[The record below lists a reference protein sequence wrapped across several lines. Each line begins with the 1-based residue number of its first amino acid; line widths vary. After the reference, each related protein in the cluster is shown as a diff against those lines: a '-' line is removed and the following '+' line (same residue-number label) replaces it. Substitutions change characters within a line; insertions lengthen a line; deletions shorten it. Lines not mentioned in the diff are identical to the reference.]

1 MSMFFQPLT
10 IEEAITYLAKENTMA
25 CAGGTNL
32 YVDRKHGK
40 FLDKDYVSL
49 DKLQDLKQVI
59 RKEDGW
65 HIGSMVNFSCAEKLD
80 IPGAKCLTMAAAQ
93 VGAPQIRNRGTV
105 GGNIVSASPA
115 ADSVPALMVLDAKV
129 VLKSV
134 TGERVVALSEFMKG
148 PGRTVLKPGELM
160 TEIIVPNGTGT
171 SVFSKAG
178 KRNALAIA
186 ICNQAVYMETEN
198 GKITQVRV
206 ALGSVAP
213 TAVRA
218 YHAEELLKGTEEKV
232 LDSVEFRAA
241 LKEAVLK
248 DICPIDDVRATREYR
263 QSVALRM
270 LMHNLKQ
277 LWKEESVC

>member
-1 MSMFFQPLT
+1 MSMFYQPLT
-10 IEEAITYLAKENTMA
+10 IEEALEYLSEENTMV

-49 DKLQDLKQVI
+49 DKIEGLKEVI
-59 RKEDGW
+59 KKEDGW
-65 HIGSMVNFSCAEKLD
+65 HIGSMVNFAYAEKLE
-80 IPGAKCLTMAAAQ
+80 IPRAECFISAASE

-115 ADSVPALMVLDAKV
+115 ADSVPALLALDAKV
-129 VLKSV
+129 VLKSKQ
-134 TGERVVALSEFMKG
+134 GERVAELCKFMKG
-148 PGRTVLKPGELM
+148 PGKTDLLSGELM
-160 TEIIVPNGTGT
+160 TEIIIPEGSGR
-171 SVFSKAG
+171 SVFSKVG

-198 GKITQVRV
+198 GKIKEIRI

-218 YHAEELLKGTEEKV
+218 TNAEALLKGTEEV
-232 LDSVEFRAA
+232 ALDNCEFKNA
-241 LKEAVLK
+241 LKEALLK
-248 DICPIDDVRATREYR
+248 DICPIDDVRATKEYR
-263 QSVALRM
+263 QSVAFRM
-270 LMHNLKQ
+270 LINNVKR
-277 LWKEESVC
+277 LWKEETVC

>member
-10 IEEAITYLAKENTMA
+10 VEEALVCLAKENTMA

-49 DKLQDLKQVI
+49 DKLQELKQVVEQ
-59 RKEDGW
+59 EDGW
-65 HIGSMVNFSCAEKLD
+65 HIGSMVNFATAEKLT
-80 IPGAKCLTMAAAQ
+80 IPGAECFIDAASQ

-105 GGNIVSASPA
+105 GGNIISASPA
-115 ADSVPALMVLDAKV
+115 ADSVPALMALDAKV

-134 TGERVVALSEFMKG
+134 AGERMVALAEFMKG
-148 PGRTVLKPGELM
+148 PGRTDLQPGELM
-160 TEIIVPNGTGT
+160 TEVIIPKGTGT

-186 ICNQAVYMETEN
+186 ICNQAVYMETAGN
-198 GKITQVRV
+198 KITEIRI
-206 ALGSVAP
+206 AMGSVAP

-218 YHAEELLKGTEEKV
+218 YNTEALLKGIDKTALEN
-232 LDSVEFRAA
+232 SEFKKA
-241 LKEAVLK
+241 LKDALLK
-248 DICPIDDVRATREYR
+248 DICPIDDVRATKEYR
-263 QSVALRM
+263 QSVAFRM
-270 LMHNLKQ
+270 LVHHVKQ
-277 LWKEESVC
+277 LWKEETVC

>member
-1 MSMFFQPLT
+1 MSMFYQPLT
-10 IEEAITYLAKENTMA
+10 VEEALVCLAKENTMA

-49 DKLQDLKQVI
+49 DKLQELKQVTQQA
-59 RKEDGW
+59 DGW
-65 HIGSMVNFSCAEKLD
+65 HIGSMVNFACAEKLE
-80 IPGAKCLTMAAAQ
+80 IPGAECFVSASSQ

-115 ADSVPALMVLDAKV
+115 ADSVPALMALDAKV

-134 TGERVVALSEFMKG
+134 AGERIVALTDFMKG
-148 PGRTVLKPGELM
+148 PGRTDLQPGELM
-160 TEIIVPNGTGT
+160 TEIIIYKGIGR
-171 SVFSKAG
+171 SVFSKVG

-186 ICNQAVYMETEN
+186 ICNQAVYMETDG
-198 GKITQVRV
+198 GKISEIRV
-206 ALGSVAP
+206 AMGSVAP

-218 YHAEELLKGTEEKV
+218 YQTEALLKGTDKAALEN
-232 LDSVEFRAA
+232 VEFKKA
-241 LKEAVLK
+241 LKEALLK
-248 DICPIDDVRATREYR
+248 DICPIDDVRATKEYR

-270 LMHNLKQ
+270 LVHNLKQ
-277 LWKEESVC
+277 LWKEETVC

>member
-1 MSMFFQPLT
+1 MPMFFQPLT
-10 IEEAITYLAKENTMA
+10 VEEAITYLAKENTMA

-49 DKLQDLKQVI
+49 DQLQELKQVEE
-59 RKEDGW
+59 KEDGW
-65 HIGSMVNFSCAEKLD
+65 HIGSMVNFACAEKLE
-80 IPGAKCLTMAAAQ
+80 IPGAKCFTLAASQ

-105 GGNIVSASPA
+105 GGNIISASPA
-115 ADSVPALMVLDAKV
+115 ADSVPALMALNAKV

-134 TGERVVALSEFMKG
+134 SGERVVALAEFMKG
-148 PGRTVLKPGELM
+148 PGKTDLKPGELM
-160 TEIIVPNGTGT
+160 TEIILPAGKGS
-171 SVFSKAG
+171 SVFRKAG

-198 GKITQVRV
+198 GRIKEVRV

-218 YHAEELLKGTEEKV
+218 YHAEQMLKETEEKI
-232 LDSVEFRAA
+232 LDSGEFKAA
-241 LKEAVLK
+241 LKEALLQ
-248 DICPIDDVRATREYR
+248 DICPIDDVRASKEYR
-263 QSVALRM
+263 QSVAFRM
-270 LMHNLKQ
+270 LMHNLRT

>member
-1 MSMFFQPLT
+1 MSMFYQPLT
-10 IEEAITYLAKENTMA
+10 VEEAITNLAKENTMA

-59 RKEDGW
+59 QKEDGW
-65 HIGSMVNFSCAEKLD
+65 HIGSMVNFACAEKLA
-80 IPGAKCLTMAAAQ
+80 IPGANCFTMAAAQ

-115 ADSVPALMVLDAKV
+115 ADSVPALIALDATV

-134 TGERVVALSEFMKG
+134 SGVRIVALSEFMKG
-148 PGRTVLKPGELM
+148 PGRTDLRSGELM
-160 TEIIVPNGTGT
+160 TEIIPTKKGH

-186 ICNQAVYMETEN
+186 ICNQAVYMETEQ
-198 GKITQVRV
+198 GKIQEIRV

-213 TAVRA
+213 IAVRA
-218 YHAEELLKGTEEKV
+218 YHAEAILKGTEASA
-232 LDSVEFRAA
+232 LDSTEFKVA
-241 LKEAVLK
+241 LKEALLK
-248 DICPIDDVRATREYR
+248 DICPIDDVRATKEYR
-263 QSVALRM
+263 QSVAFRM

>member
-1 MSMFFQPLT
+1 MSIFYQPLT
-10 IEEAITYLAKENTMA
+10 VEEALACMAKENTMA

-49 DKLQDLKQVI
+49 DKLQELKQVTQQA
-59 RKEDGW
+59 DGW
-65 HIGSMVNFSCAEKLD
+65 HIGSMVNFACAEKLE
-80 IPGAKCLTMAAAQ
+80 IPGAECFVSAASQ

-115 ADSVPALMVLDAKV
+115 ADSVPALMALDAKV

-134 TGERVVALSEFMKG
+134 NGGRVVALADFMKG
-148 PGRTVLKPGELM
+148 PGRTDLQPGELM
-160 TEIIVPNGTGT
+160 TEVIIPKAKGT
-171 SVFSKAG
+171 SVFIKAG

-186 ICNQAVYMETEN
+186 ICNQAVYMETDG
-198 GKITQVRV
+198 GKITQIRI
-206 ALGSVAP
+206 AMGSVAP

-218 YHAEELLKGTEEKV
+218 YQTEAMLKGKEQADLEN
-232 LDSVEFRAA
+232 SEFKEA
-241 LKEAVLK
+241 LKETLLK
-248 DICPIDDVRATREYR
+248 DICPIDDVRATKDYR
-263 QSVALRM
+263 QHVAFRM

-277 LWKEESVC
+277 LWKE

>member
-1 MSMFFQPLT
+1 MSMFYQPLT
-10 IEEAITYLAKENTMA
+10 VEEAITNLARENTMA

-59 RKEDGW
+59 QKEDGW
-65 HIGSMVNFSCAEKLD
+65 HIGSMVNFACAEKLA
-80 IPGAKCLTMAAAQ
+80 IPGANCFTMAAAQ

-115 ADSVPALMVLDAKV
+115 ADSVPALIALDATV

-134 TGERVVALSEFMKG
+134 SGERIVALSEFMKG
-148 PGRTVLKPGELM
+148 PGRTDLRSGELM
-160 TEIIVPNGTGT
+160 TEIIIPTKKGH

-186 ICNQAVYMETEN
+186 ICNQAVYMETEQ
-198 GKITQVRV
+198 GKIQEIRV

-213 TAVRA
+213 IAVRA
-218 YHAEELLKGTEEKV
+218 YHAEAILKGTEASA
-232 LDSVEFRAA
+232 LDSTEFKVA
-241 LKEAVLK
+241 LKEALLK
-248 DICPIDDVRATREYR
+248 DICPIDDVRATKEYR
-263 QSVALRM
+263 QSVAFRM

>member
-1 MSMFFQPLT
+1 MPMFFQPLT
-10 IEEAITYLAKENTMA
+10 VKEAITYLAKENTMA

-49 DKLQDLKQVI
+49 DKLQELKQVEE
-59 RKEDGW
+59 KADGW
-65 HIGSMVNFSCAEKLD
+65 HIGSMVNFACAEKLE
-80 IPGAKCLTMAAAQ
+80 IPGAKCFTLAASQ

-105 GGNIVSASPA
+105 GGNIISASPA
-115 ADSVPALMVLDAKV
+115 ADSVPALMALNAKV

-134 TGERVVALSEFMKG
+134 SGERTVALAEFMKG
-148 PGRTVLKPGELM
+148 PGKTDLKLGELM
-160 TEIIVPNGTGT
+160 TEIILPAGKGS

-198 GKITQVRV
+198 GKIKEVRV

-218 YHAEELLKGTEEKV
+218 YHVEEMLKGTEENV
-232 LDSVEFRAA
+232 LDSGEFKAA
-241 LKEAVLK
+241 LKKALLQ
-248 DICPIDDVRATREYR
+248 DICPIDDVRASKEYR
-263 QSVALRM
+263 QSVAFRM
-270 LMHNLKQ
+270 LMHNLRA

>member
-10 IEEAITYLAKENTMA
+10 VEEALVCLAKENTMA

-49 DKLQDLKQVI
+49 DKLQELKQVT
-59 RKEDGW
+59 EQADGW
-65 HIGSMVNFSCAEKLD
+65 HIGSMVNFACAEKLD
-80 IPGAKCLTMAAAQ
+80 IPGAECFISAASQ

-105 GGNIVSASPA
+105 GGNIISASPA
-115 ADSVPALMVLDAKV
+115 ADSVPALMALDAKV

-134 TGERVVALSEFMKG
+134 SGERVVALAEFMKG
-148 PGRTVLKPGELM
+148 PGRTDLKPGELM
-160 TEIIVPNGTGT
+160 TEVIIPKAAGA
-171 SVFSKAG
+171 SAFIKAG

-186 ICNQAVYMETEN
+186 ICNQAVYMETDG
-198 GKITQVRV
+198 GKITEIRV
-206 ALGSVAP
+206 AMGSVAP

-218 YHAEELLKGTEEKV
+218 YQAEALLKGKDQAALEDVEFKKV
-232 LDSVEFRAA
+232 L
-241 LKEAVLK
+241 KETLLK
-248 DICPIDDVRATREYR
+248 DICPIDDVRATKEYR
-263 QSVALRM
+263 QSVAYRM

-277 LWKEESVC
+277 LWKEETVC